1 MRRGHSRN
9 RSRPG
14 FTLALLGRVGA
25 VKFTVSVL
33 VAFAVVSIF
42 KWETW
47 SVALVFYFYPMVL
60 NFFVGGVTARLMLR
74 GVLIERSATVIILLL
89 SLGCLFFCASMNV
102 AIL

>member
-14 FTLALLGRVGA
+14 FTLALLDRVGA

-33 VAFAVVSIF
+33 AAFAVVSVF
-42 KWETW
+42 KSDAW

-60 NFFVGGVTARLMLR
+60 NFLW
-74 GVLIERSATVIILLL
+74 
-89 SLGCLFFCASMNV
+89 GC
-102 AIL
+102 